1 MLTLAVLVVIVGA
14 IMALALWPYL
24 GRRRRGADAGHLP
37 GDDRAEKSR
46 RLAIIVFAAIVLGA
60 TVVGIRLMTQRA
72 LDDREADL
80 RAELVAAGPTRLE
93 ELRSLSLRSETN
105 DVQVALAFDEL
116 TSSARL
122 RGWTPSARQDDEAS
136 VEVEVGW
143 FASTRCFRVLI
154 EAGGA
159 HVVVPDDC

>member
-1 MLTLAVLVVIVGA
+1 MLVFAILVVVVAG

-24 GRRRRGADAGHLP
+24 GRRRGRGSASMA
-37 GDDRAEKSR
+37 GDDRAERSR
-46 RLAIIVFAAIVLGA
+46 RLVIIVLAAVVLGA
-60 TVVGIRLMTQRA
+60 TVLGIRSMTERA

-80 RAELVAAGPTRLE
+80 RTELIAAGPARLE

-105 DVQVALAFDEL
+105 GEELAVVFGEI

-122 RGWTPSARQDDEAS
+122 RGWTPSARQDDEAA

-154 EAGGA
+154 EAGGE
-159 HVVVPDDC
+159 HLVVPDDC